1 MDVAVGALD
10 VGPYYLTLRSKQIED
25 VGHQKGRDVVQY
37 DYPSL
42 ASNPTP
48 WSNILDI
55 GVELVIQFTNCGVS
69 TQTNLD
75 LGVRPP
81 RHKPFFVRV
90 KRNLSKS
97 REDQITS
104 LKRNCICGS

>member
-10 VGPYYLTLRSKQIED
+10 VGPYDLTLRSKQIED
-25 VGHQKGRDVVQY
+25 LGHQKGRGVVQY

-55 GVELVIQFTNCGVS
+55 GVELVIQFTN
-69 TQTNLD
+69 
-75 LGVRPP
+75 
-81 RHKPFFVRV
+81 
-90 KRNLSKS
+90 
-97 REDQITS
+97 
-104 LKRNCICGS
+104 